1 MENILQR
8 FSCISL
14 FKPPWLDRV
23 VEDSVNRVLD
33 YIQGGPNKS
42 FVCEELMH
50 IPEDTQVPPEGVS
63 NVSNR

>member
-14 FKPPWLDRV
+14 FKPPLLDRV

-33 YIQGGPNKS
+33 TFKVDLI
-42 FVCEELMH
+42 
-50 IPEDTQVPPEGVS
+50 
-63 NVSNR
+63 NRLYVKN